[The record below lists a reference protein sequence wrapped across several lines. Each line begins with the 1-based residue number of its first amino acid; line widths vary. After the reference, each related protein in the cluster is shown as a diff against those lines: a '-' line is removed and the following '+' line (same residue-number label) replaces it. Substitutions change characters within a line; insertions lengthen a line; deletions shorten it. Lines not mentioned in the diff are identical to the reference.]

1 MATQVKDSSDRI
13 GVHKNRDRNR
23 GTGTLSTSGEEGLVK
38 TLIRGLVRTGGIYA
52 DARMAADQE
61 SNPAKREM
69 REYAAEKAK
78 SALLEDIAAANGYI
92 EVLKGKIEES
102 RNGSNG
108 AAEKEQEVPTE
119 RTDLEQVIPEEDEIP
134 KVDEAELTV
143 EETAPELEDEPIQ
156 VSEQEGPE
164 EELEI
169 EEIVTQEEEEV
180 VEETE
185 SVEEMFGLAKGT
197 ADAISEVLF
206 GGSRNAIEPNERL
219 NKRNL
224 EKIALVLDALD
235 IDEAEIEDRIEAFLR
250 HKGFDD
256 EAIIEETVGAVI
268 DLWREYQQ
276 AEADLPEELE
286 EMDNS

>member
-1 MATQVKDSSDRI
+1 MAMQKTKSPSS
-13 GVHKNRDRNR
+13 
-23 GTGTLSTSGEEGLVK
+23 SGEEGLVK

-92 EVLKGKIEES
+92 EILKGKIEETK
-102 RNGSNG
+102 NGSN
-108 AAEKEQEVPTE
+108 AKEG
-119 RTDLEQVIPEEDEIP
+119 PEEQAITEEADLQQAIREDNEQP
-134 KVDEAELTV
+134 PVDEAETVVDPTV
-143 EETAPELEDEPIQ
+143 EGTTDEPGD
-156 VSEQEGPE
+156 EGSRVLEEEDAAETEEKATELDDTVTPE
-164 EELEI
+164 EEVPI
-169 EEIVTQEEEEV
+169 
-180 VEETE
+180 EETE

-197 ADAISEVLF
+197 ANAISEVLF
-206 GGSRNAIEPNERL
+206 NGSRNAIEPNERL

-235 IDEAEIEDRIEAFLR
+235 LDEAEVKGRTEAFLR

-256 EAIIEETVGAVI
+256 EAIIEDTVEAVT
-268 DLWREYQQ
+268 DLWQQYQ
-276 AEADLPEELE
+276 AEIG
-286 EMDNS
+286 

>member
-1 MATQVKDSSDRI
+1 MAKQVRDAQSGGVNTASS
-13 GVHKNRDRNR
+13 
-23 GTGTLSTSGEEGLVK
+23 SGEEGLVK
-38 TLIRGLVRTGGIYA
+38 ALIRGLVRTGGIYA
-52 DARMAADQE
+52 DARLAADQE

-102 RNGSNG
+102 KNGSNG
-108 AAEKEQEVPTE
+108 AAEKEEEAPTE
-119 RTDLEQVIPEEDEIP
+119 ETEAQQAMREDDEKP
-134 KVDEAELTV
+134 KVDEVEPAV
-143 EETAPELEDEPIQ
+143 EEVPTELEDEPIQ
-156 VSEQEGPE
+156 VAE
-164 EELEI
+164 EEGAAEA
-169 EEIVTQEEEEV
+169 EEKEAEDTATQEEEEP

-206 GGSRNAIEPNERL
+206 SGSRSAIEPNERL

-235 IDEAEIEDRIEAFLR
+235 IDEVEIKDRIEAFLQ

-256 EAIIEETVGAVI
+256 EAIIEETIEAVI
-268 DLWREYQQ
+268 DLWREYRQ
-276 AEADLPEELE
+276 
-286 EMDNS
+286 DNA

>member
-1 MATQVKDSSDRI
+1 MAKQVKDAQNGGINTPSS
-13 GVHKNRDRNR
+13 
-23 GTGTLSTSGEEGLVK
+23 SGEEGLVK
-38 TLIRGLVRTGGIYA
+38 ALIRGLVRTGGIYA

-102 RNGSNG
+102 RNGSNAKVEKEKEAPTEETDAQQAIREADEQPNVD
-108 AAEKEQEVPTE
+108 AAESAVEEVP
-119 RTDLEQVIPEEDEIP
+119 
-134 KVDEAELTV
+134 A
-143 EETAPELEDEPIQ
+143 ELEDEPIQ
-156 VSEQEGPE
+156 VTETEGAAEAEEKEAEDTVTQAE
-164 EELEI
+164 EEP
-169 EEIVTQEEEEV
+169 

-206 GGSRNAIEPNERL
+206 GGSRNGIEPNERL
-219 NKRNL
+219 TKRNL
-224 EKIALVLDALD
+224 GKIALVLDALD
-235 IDEAEIEDRIEAFLR
+235 IDEVEIKERTEAFLR

-256 EAIIEETVGAVI
+256 EAIVEETIEAVI

-276 AEADLPEELE
+276 D
-286 EMDNS
+286 DDG